1 MLSAIVEQ
9 MVIPPPLSFCPSGVA
24 GNHEYYTGDV
34 DNWIA
39 ELPKLGV
46 TPLINSRVC
55 LLGRGGRGGEGGEEG
70 ECEGGMYLAGIED
83 ITTRTWG
90 M

>member
-1 MLSAIVEQ
+1 MKILNVRSA
-9 MVIPPPLSFCPSGVA
+9 SA
-24 GNHEYYTGDV
+24 GNHEYYTADV

-55 LLGRGGRGGEGGEEG
+55 LLAGEQERGGGGGGGGGGEGEE
-70 ECEGGMYLAGIED
+70 ECVGGLYLAGLED
-83 ITTRTWG
+83 ITTRMG
-90 M
+90 L

>member
-1 MLSAIVEQ
+1 MSLFS
-9 MVIPPPLSFCPSGVA
+9 

-34 DNWIA
+34 DSWIA

-46 TPLINSRVC
+46 VPLINSRVC
-55 LLGRGGRGGEGGEEG
+55 LLATGHLSDVERGGREEGGGGRGGGGNV
-70 ECEGGMYLAGIED
+70 ECEGGLYLAGLED
-83 ITTRTWG
+83 LATRMG

>member
-1 MLSAIVEQ
+1 MPFI
-9 MVIPPPLSFCPSGVA
+9 

-55 LLGRGGRGGEGGEEG
+55 LLGKGAGGGEREAG
-70 ECEGGMYLAGIED
+70 ECVGGIYLAGLED
-83 ITTRTWG
+83 ITTRSWG

>member
-1 MLSAIVEQ
+1 MPFISI
-9 MVIPPPLSFCPSGVA
+9 

-39 ELPKLGV
+39 ELPKFSV

-55 LLGRGGRGGEGGEEG
+55 LLAGRRDRDRDRDSGCTGGL
-70 ECEGGMYLAGIED
+70 YLAGVED
-83 ITTRTWG
+83 IETRLK
-90 M
+90 MSVVSQ

>member
-1 MLSAIVEQ
+1 MALTTFLSEIHHLEYFL
-9 MVIPPPLSFCPSGVA
+9 LSA

-55 LLGRGGRGGEGGEEG
+55 LLGREGEGGE
-70 ECEGGMYLAGIED
+70 CVGGIYLAGLED
-83 ITTRTWG
+83 ITTRNWG

>member
-1 MLSAIVEQ
+1 MHVCI
-9 MVIPPPLSFCPSGVA
+9 

-34 DNWIA
+34 DNWIE

-46 TPLINSRVC
+46 KPLINSRVC
-55 LLGRGGRGGEGGEEG
+55 LLGGRKEDEKIGGR
-70 ECEGGMYLAGIED
+70 ECEGGLYLAGLED
-83 ITTRTWG
+83 ISTRIG

>member
-1 MLSAIVEQ
+1 M
-9 MVIPPPLSFCPSGVA
+9 
-24 GNHEYYTGDV
+24 

-46 TPLINSRVC
+46 TPLVNSRVC
-55 LLGRGGRGGEGGEEG
+55 FLVGETVSVKRGGGGE
-70 ECEGGMYLAGIED
+70 ECEGGLYLAGLED
-83 ITTRTWG
+83 ITTRMG